1 VNAQHNRTILWGIVG
16 LTAAA
21 ALGLSSCASTGT
33 PSGGGSGGAVKIG
46 LTISNSTNPFYV
58 KETTAG
64 EEYGKSKG
72 AEVLSQVA
80 NEDVQTQ
87 SNQIDQFITAGV
99 SFIVIDP
106 ADSDGIGPAVKRAV
120 DKKIPVIAID
130 NQAKNASANVTTDNT
145 QAGQISC
152 KSLAEQL
159 DGKGKIAILN
169 GTPVSAVTDRVDGCK
184 AELSSKFPGIE
195 IVADQRGDNSRDGA
209 LPLAT
214 NILTANPD
222 LDGMFAINDPSAVGV
237 QLAAEQKGVK
247 IIITSVDGASTAT
260 DVIKA
265 KGMITATSAQDP
277 AALVRKGMDIG
288 FDLLANKPPAE
299 VTTKVPTELIAA
311 SNVDTYT
318 PWG

>member
-1 VNAQHNRTILWGIVG
+1 MTTQRKRAVIG
-16 LTAAA
+16 TAVSIAA
-21 ALGLSSCASTGT
+21 ISMLGLSGCAATGGA
-33 PSGGGSGGAVKIG
+33 GGGGDAVKIG

-58 KETTAG
+58 KETKTG
-64 EEYGKSKG
+64 ESYGKSLG
-72 AEVLSQVA
+72 ATVLSQVA

-99 SFIVIDP
+99 SFIIIDP

-120 DKKIPVIAID
+120 AAKIPVIAVD
-130 NQAKNASANVTTDNT
+130 NQAKNATANVTTDNT

-159 DGKGKIAILN
+159 GGKGKIAILN

-184 AELSSKFPGIE
+184 KELADNYPDIK

-214 NILTANPD
+214 DILTANPD
-222 LDGMFAINDPSAVGV
+222 LVGMFAINDPSAVGV
-237 QLAAEQKGVK
+237 QLAAQQKGVK

-265 KGMITATSAQDP
+265 KGLITATAAQDP
-277 AALVRKGMDIG
+277 GALVKKGIDIG
-288 FDLLANKPPAE
+288 MNLLKDKKPAQK
-299 VTTKVPTELIAA
+299 TTKVPTKLIDA
-311 SNVDTYT
+311 SNVDSYT

>member
-1 VNAQHNRTILWGIVG
+1 MTSQRKRAVIG
-16 LTAAA
+16 TAVSIAA
-21 ALGLSSCASTGT
+21 ISVLALSGCAAGGGA
-33 PSGGGSGGAVKIG
+33 GGGSGAVKIG

-58 KETTAG
+58 KETKTG
-64 EEYGKSKG
+64 ESYGKSLG
-72 AEVLSQVA
+72 ATVLSQVA

-99 SFIVIDP
+99 SFIIIDP

-120 DKKIPVIAID
+120 AAKIPVIAVD
-130 NQAKNASANVTTDNT
+130 NQAKNATANVTTDNT

-159 DGKGKIAILN
+159 GGKGKIAILN

-184 AELSSKFPGIE
+184 KELADNYPDIK

-214 NILTANPD
+214 DILTANPD
-222 LDGMFAINDPSAVGV
+222 LVGMFAINDPSAVGV
-237 QLAAEQKGVK
+237 QLAAQQKGVK

-265 KGMITATSAQDP
+265 KGLITATAAQDP
-277 AALVRKGMDIG
+277 GALVKKGIDIG
-288 FDLLANKPPAE
+288 MNLLKDKKPAQK
-299 VTTKVPTELIAA
+299 TTKVPTKLIDA
-311 SNVDTYT
+311 SNVDSYT

>member
-1 VNAQHNRTILWGIVG
+1 MG
-16 LTAAA
+16 AAA
-21 ALGLSSCASTGT
+21 IATLLLSGCASNGEPGAGT
-33 PSGGGSGGAVKIG
+33 SGGPLKIG

-58 KETTAG
+58 KETTTG
-64 EEYGKSKG
+64 EEYGKSLG

-99 SFIVIDP
+99 SFIIIDP

-120 DKKIPVIAID
+120 DKGIPVIAVD
-130 NQAKNASANVTTDNT
+130 NQAKNATANVTTDNT

-159 DGKGKIAILN
+159 GGKGDIAILN

-184 AELSSKFPGIE
+184 AELQNYPDIKIM
-195 IVADQRGDNSRDGA
+195 ADQRGDNSRDGA

-214 NILTANPD
+214 NILTANPG
-222 LDGMFAINDPSAVGV
+222 LAGIFAINDPSAVGV
-237 QLAAEQKGVK
+237 QLAAQQKGVK
-247 IIITSVDGASTAT
+247 VIITSVDGASTAT

-265 KGMITATSAQDP
+265 KGLITATSAQDP
-277 AALVRKGMDIG
+277 AALVKKGIDIGMDLTKG
-288 FDLLANKPPAE
+288 KSPAE
-299 VTTKVPTELIAA
+299 TTTKVATTLIEA
-311 SNVDTYT
+311 SNVDSYT

>member
-1 VNAQHNRTILWGIVG
+1 MTSQRKRAVIG
-16 LTAAA
+16 TAVSIAA
-21 ALGLSSCASTGT
+21 ISVLALSGCAAG
-33 PSGGGSGGAVKIG
+33 GGAGGSGSGAVKIG

-58 KETTAG
+58 KETKTG
-64 EEYGKSKG
+64 ESYGKSLG
-72 AEVLSQVA
+72 ATVLSQVA

-99 SFIVIDP
+99 SFIIIDP

-120 DKKIPVIAID
+120 AANIPVIAVD
-130 NQAKNASANVTTDNT
+130 NQAKNATANVTTDNT

-159 DGKGKIAILN
+159 GGKGKIAILD

-184 AELSSKFPGIE
+184 KELADNYPNIK

-214 NILTANPD
+214 DILTANPD
-222 LDGMFAINDPSAVGV
+222 LVGVFAINDPSAVGV
-237 QLAAEQKGVK
+237 QLAAQQKGVK

-265 KGMITATSAQDP
+265 KGLITATAAQDP
-277 AALVRKGMDIG
+277 GALVKKGIDIGMD
-288 FDLLANKPPAE
+288 LLKKKKPAE
-299 VTTKVPTELIAA
+299 TTTKVATKLIDA
-311 SNVDTYT
+311 SNVDSYT

>member
-1 VNAQHNRTILWGIVG
+1 MTSQRKRAVIG
-16 LTAAA
+16 TAVSIAA
-21 ALGLSSCASTGT
+21 ISVLGLSGCAATGGA
-33 PSGGGSGGAVKIG
+33 GGGGGDAVKIG

-58 KETTAG
+58 KETKTG
-64 EEYGKSKG
+64 ESYGKSLG
-72 AEVLSQVA
+72 ATVLSQVA

-99 SFIVIDP
+99 SFIIIDP

-120 DKKIPVIAID
+120 AAKIPVIAVD
-130 NQAKNASANVTTDNT
+130 NQAKNATANVTTDNT

-159 DGKGKIAILN
+159 GGKGKIAILN

-184 AELSSKFPGIE
+184 KELADNYPDIK

-214 NILTANPD
+214 DILTANPD
-222 LDGMFAINDPSAVGV
+222 LVGMFAINDPSAVGV
-237 QLAAEQKGVK
+237 QLAAQQKGVK

-265 KGMITATSAQDP
+265 KGLITATAAQDP
-277 AALVRKGMDIG
+277 GALVKKGIDIG
-288 FDLLANKPPAE
+288 MNLLKDKKPAQK
-299 VTTKVPTELIAA
+299 TTKVPTKLIDA
-311 SNVDTYT
+311 SNVDSYT